1 MGNLPHRSTADIPL
15 PAVVQWLGQ
24 QGITLQVPV
33 SAELISGG
41 RSNLTFLLT
50 DADRQQVV
58 LRRPPLGGVLATAH
72 DMSREWRFMTALG
85 PTAVPV
91 PDVLAT
97 TAGPEPLGVPCYAMG
112 YVEGLI
118 LHNAPSAESLNQTA
132 RSIFATNLVDT
143 MAALHAVDIDEV
155 GLAGIGKREDYI
167 ARQLRRWKRQWDQSG
182 STNIVEV
189 DAAHD
194 RLWQRIPEQT
204 RATIVHGDFRPG
216 NMICGPAGEVRA
228 VLDWELATLGDPL
241 ADLAW
246 LLTSWVEAHEWSGRA
261 DEDAPPSVLPGF
273 PGRRWLLD
281 RYQQRSGADV
291 TSIDFYLAF
300 CSWRSACIAAGVLAR
315 YVSGAMGDDGFN
327 PAGVRAAI
335 TARARDALRFLERVG

>member
-1 MGNLPHRSTADIPL
+1 MGSVPNPTTVDVPVS
-15 PAVVQWLGQ
+15 AVVQWLGR
-24 QGITLQVPV
+24 QGITLQPPV
-33 SAELISGG
+33 TAELISGG
-41 RSNLTFLLT
+41 RSNLTYSLT
-50 DADRQQVV
+50 GADGRRIV
-58 LRRPPLGGVLATAH
+58 LRRPPLGDVLATAH

-91 PDVLAT
+91 PEVLAT
-97 TAGPEPLGVPCYAMG
+97 TAGPEPLGVPCYVMG
-112 YVEGLI
+112 YVEGTV
-118 LHNAPSAESLNQTA
+118 LHSAQSAESLTQPA
-132 RSIFATNLVDT
+132 RWAFTGSLLDT
-143 MAALHAVDIDEV
+143 MAALQEVDIDEV
-155 GLAGIGKREDYI
+155 GLARIGKRDDYI

-182 STNIVEV
+182 STSILEV

-194 RLWQRIPEQT
+194 KLCGRIPAQT

-246 LLTSWVEAHEWSGRA
+246 LLTSWVEPDEWTGQV

-273 PGRRWLLD
+273 PPRSWLLD
-281 RYQQRSGADV
+281 RYEQRSGAEV
-291 TSIDFYLAF
+291 TSIDYYMAF

-315 YVSGAMGDDGFN
+315 YETGAMGDDGFN
-327 PAGVRAAI
+327 PAGVRKAI
-335 TARARDALRFLERVG
+335 TARARDALRFLERVD

>member
-1 MGNLPHRSTADIPL
+1 MGDLPSRTAVDIPVS
-15 PAVVQWLGQ
+15 AVVQWLGR

-58 LRRPPLGGVLATAH
+58 LRRPPMGGVLATAH

-112 YVEGLI
+112 YVEGVV
-118 LHNAPSAESLNQTA
+118 LHSAPSAESLNQAA
-132 RSIFATNLVDT
+132 RWAFATNLVDT
-143 MAALHAVDIDEV
+143 MVALHAVDIDEV
-155 GLAGIGKREDYI
+155 GLAGIGKRDDYI
-167 ARQLRRWKRQWDQSG
+167 GRQLRRWKRQWDQSG
-182 STNIVEV
+182 STSIVEV

-194 RLWQRIPEQT
+194 MLGRRIPEQT
-204 RATIVHGDFRPG
+204 SATIVHGDFRPG
-216 NMICGPAGEVRA
+216 NMICSPAGEVRA
-228 VLDWELATLGDPL
+228 VLDWELAALGDPL

-246 LLTSWVEAHEWSGRA
+246 LLTSWVEADEWSGRA
-261 DEDAPPSVLPGF
+261 KEDAPPSVLPGF
-273 PGRRWLLD
+273 PARSWLLD
-281 RYQQRSGADV
+281 RYEQRSGADV
-291 TSIDFYLAF
+291 TSIDYYMGF

-315 YVSGAMGDDGFN
+315 YETGAMGDDGFN

-335 TARARDALRFLERVG
+335 TARARDALRFLERVS